1 VNDLLASFDVPLI
14 MRTLVGIGVI
24 LVVVT
29 LIQRAAGVRLGAQP
43 VIAMARAVLQLAI
56 ASAVLSGALSL
67 PWTVIGVLV
76 IMLSTASWTS
86 GGRLRRQPGG
96 GSGAQIAVVSGGVIG
111 VGTVLALGMMPL
123 SARNLVAIGGILIG
137 ASMTATTLTGRHFRT
152 LAHHRS
158 PEVQAW
164 WALGAT
170 SPVAFAPV
178 AQEAMRDALIP
189 NLDQTR
195 STGIVTLPGAFI
207 GALFGGASPVEA
219 ARFQVV
225 VLSGILLAQTV
236 ASFVLTRRLSRMT
249 VIPAL
254 E

>member
-1 VNDLLASFDVPLI
+1 
-14 MRTLVGIGVI
+14 
-24 LVVVT
+24 
-29 LIQRAAGVRLGAQP
+29 
-43 VIAMARAVLQLAI
+43 
-56 ASAVLSGALSL
+56 
-67 PWTVIGVLV
+67 
-76 IMLSTASWTS
+76 
-86 GGRLRRQPGG
+86 
-96 GSGAQIAVVSGGVIG
+96 
-111 VGTVLALGMMPL
+111 
-123 SARNLVAIGGILIG
+123 
-137 ASMTATTLTGRHFRT
+137 
-152 LAHHRS
+152 
-158 PEVQAW
+158 VQAW